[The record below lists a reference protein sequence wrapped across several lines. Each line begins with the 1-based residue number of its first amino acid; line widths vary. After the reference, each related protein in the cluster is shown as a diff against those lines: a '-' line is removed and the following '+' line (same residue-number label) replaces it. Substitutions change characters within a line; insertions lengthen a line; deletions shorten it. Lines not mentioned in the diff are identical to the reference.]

1 MCASKPSRRERSR
14 RPFCMTMH
22 YQRRL
27 SRGCYP
33 VLFSVSVN
41 PFSFYA
47 LLISTTVLG
56 RMSSTKYAMNDITLN
71 LSIGNWKWKPRP
83 FHCFRL
89 YNCRTLQHGA
99 NFHKKMSML
108 IFCRSCSPAAVAMW
122 TLPNKAWLF
131 PRKSN
136 SAHRNTPLRALY
148 KLITTIVAI
157 WRIFQ
162 FFIFLRFLDL
172 WLEYG
177 SQNSHL
183 WVGNLR
189 RIPVQLK
196 CNRI

>member
-89 YNCRTLQHGA
+89 YNNWLQNLATWCEFSPKNEHL
-99 NFHKKMSML
+99 L
-108 IFCRSCSPAAVAMW
+108 IFCRSCSAAAVAMW
-122 TLPNKAWLF
+122 TLPKAWLF
-131 PRKSN
+131 PRRSN
-136 SAHRNTPLRALY
+136 SAHRNTPLQHYISR
-148 KLITTIVAI
+148 
-157 WRIFQ
+157 
-162 FFIFLRFLDL
+162 LRL
-172 WLEYG
+172 
-177 SQNSHL
+177 
-183 WVGNLR
+183 
-189 RIPVQLK
+189 
-196 CNRI
+196 